1 MIATVA
7 AAVFFGCVGVIAL
20 YGSRALCA
28 GIPAADDGPPAGR
41 PPYAVLVIACAL
53 LGGVL
58 VIARAT
64 PLELGIAAIVVFALV
79 ACWCS
84 DALCGLVPD
93 VFTLAPLAAL
103 LLFAAAQRD
112 WGIVISAL
120 VVFLPFAAAAFY
132 SRGYGM
138 GWGDAKLV
146 AISGAVLGAPLALMA
161 LAAACAAAV
170 VIHQIVSARRGTPIA
185 FAPYIAAATGI
196 ALPLGL
202 AH

>member
-7 AAVFFGCVGVIAL
+7 AAVFFGCIGVIAL
-20 YGSRALCA
+20 YLSRALCA
-28 GIPAADDGPPAGR
+28 DIAPADDGPPPGK
-41 PPYAVLVIACAL
+41 PPYAVIVAACVL
-53 LGGVL
+53 LGGAV
-58 VIARAT
+58 VIVGAT
-64 PLELGIAAIVVFALV
+64 PLQIGIAAIVTFALA

-84 DALCGLVPD
+84 DALCGIVPD

-103 LLFAAAQRD
+103 LLFAVAQHD
-112 WGIVISAL
+112 WWIAISAA
-120 VVFLPFAAAAFY
+120 VVFVPFAVAALF

-146 AISGAVLGAPLALMA
+146 ALCGAALGAPLALLA
-161 LAAACAAAV
+161 LSVACAAAV
-170 VIHQIVSARRGTPIA
+170 IVNRLASSRGPIA
-185 FAPYIAAATGI
+185 FAPYIAAAAGL